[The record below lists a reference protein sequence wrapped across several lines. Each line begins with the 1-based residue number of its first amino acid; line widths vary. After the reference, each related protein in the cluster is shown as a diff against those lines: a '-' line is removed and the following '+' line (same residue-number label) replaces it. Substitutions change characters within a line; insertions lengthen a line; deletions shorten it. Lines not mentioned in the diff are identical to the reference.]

1 MAGKRKVH
9 KKTDLIIPKVEY
21 RRESDGTAIITP
33 ESMPPAVTVVDFG
46 YNATNYRTF
55 DFAPFYGLGIDEITY
70 ACQRQVERLLAKQD
84 REIEATSVVTIA
96 NRCLPS
102 FLDYLALRATAL
114 GCQQRLSD
122 INREVIDGYLCHLAQ
137 PKRSIGTQKKLYDGV
152 KTALKALAKRGLV
165 QVVAAGDART
175 FPKNPFPNSGRHAK
189 SEKPLSR
196 KERQAF
202 TAAVKTAAMTLFR
215 ENVEVTGELL
225 AYALLIVA
233 LHTGRNTTPLV
244 EMAPDCLRPHPKENT
259 HFLVLW
265 KRRGYN
271 ASTVVMRS
279 ESTDQHVL
287 ELTPAVKWT
296 VARLIQRVIELTT
309 PLRTAAPEHLVNRV
323 WLYQSRSRRTVYSGS
338 IVSLTDTT
346 LAKAIQRLVAD
357 YGLTDDSGKPLRI
370 NVSRLRKTF
379 ANRLFELLEGDLGST
394 AIALGNTPRVAG
406 RNYLA
411 PGEGAKRNWK
421 FMGEV
426 LTRELL
432 TDTLGATERTPAGR
446 CSDPTNGQYAPRR
459 DGKTCFDFLNCLR
472 CRNYVVTGDDLYKL
486 FSFYW
491 RVLRERDRMDARLW
505 GKHYAHIPRLIERDV
520 IAVGLAKKVFRT
532 VDVEVARERA
542 RHDPHPYW
550 RVDALSSLDVFRDK
564 RPQEAA

>member
-1 MAGKRKVH
+1 MAAKYKVH
-9 KKTDLIIPKVEY
+9 TKTDLTVPKIEY
-21 RRESDGTAIITP
+21 RREADGTAIITA
-33 ESMPPAVTVVDFG
+33 EAIPPAKTVVDFG

-55 DFAPFYGLGIDEITY
+55 DFAPFYGIGIDEITY
-70 ACQRQVERLLAKQD
+70 ACQRQVERLLSKQD
-84 REIEATSVVTIA
+84 REIEATSVVSIA

-102 FLDYLALRATAL
+102 FLEYLALRATAL
-114 GCQQRLSD
+114 GRPPGLSD
-122 INREVIDGYLCHLAQ
+122 INREVIDGYLCHLGQ
-137 PKRSIGTQKKLYDGV
+137 SQRSIGTQKKLYDGV

-175 FPKNPFPNSGRHAK
+175 FPKNPFPNSARHAK
-189 SEKPLSR
+189 GQRPLSR
-196 KERQAF
+196 NVRQFF
-202 TAAVKTAAMTLFR
+202 TAAVKTAAMRLFH
-215 ENVEVTGELL
+215 EHVEVTGELL

-233 LHTGRNTTPLV
+233 LHTGRNTTPLI
-244 EMAPDCLRPHPKENT
+244 EMAPDCLRPHPKANT

-279 ESTDQHVL
+279 EFNDQDVL

-309 PLRTAAPEHLVNRV
+309 PLRATAPEHLVNRV
-323 WLYQSRSRRTVYSGS
+323 WLYRTRSRRTAYSGS

-346 LAKAIQRLVAD
+346 LAKAIRKLVID
-357 YGLTDDSGKPLRI
+357 YGLTDDSGKPLKI
-370 NVSRLRKTF
+370 NVSCLRKTF
-379 ANRLFELLEGDLGST
+379 ANRLFELLDGDLGST

-411 PGEGAKRNWK
+411 PGEGAQRNWK

-426 LTRELL
+426 LTKELL
-432 TDTLGATERTPAGR
+432 THTLGATERTPAGG
-446 CSDPTNGQYAPRR
+446 CSDPSNGQYAPKR

-472 CRNYVVTGDDLYKL
+472 CPNYVVTGDDLYKL
-486 FSFYW
+486 FSFHW
-491 RVLRERDRMDARLW
+491 RVLRERDRMDKRLW
-505 GKHYAHIPRLIERDV
+505 SKHYAHIPRLIERDV
-520 IAVGLAKKVFRT
+520 IAIGLAKKVFKPA
-532 VDVEVARERA
+532 EVNAARERA

-550 RVDALSSLDVFRDK
+550 RLDSLSSLDVFRDP
-564 RPQEAA
+564 PQEAA